1 MTYQGL
7 NWQIKRSR
15 FKDYK
20 EKVSSI
26 RPFQKCHTLQFNDNR
41 TVTKLLYKMILQT
54 AIIKAWCVCLREL
67 RNSGISGNAK
77 PPKTLVTEKH
87 GVYKFLLKKTWIWW
101 NWMFINYSFFRMTH
115 YCVWKQE
122 AKTHFLNCYDKWE
135 NDLLNYLLE
144 MIW

>member
-41 TVTKLLYKMILQT
+41 TVTKLLYKMILHL
-54 AIIKAWCVCLREL
+54 AGDCCFDDD
-67 RNSGISGNAK
+67 
-77 PPKTLVTEKH
+77 H
-87 GVYKFLLKKTWIWW
+87 KKK
-101 NWMFINYSFFRMTH
+101 NG
-115 YCVWKQE
+115 KQ
-122 AKTHFLNCYDKWE
+122 FLN
-135 NDLLNYLLE
+135 LIL
-144 MIW
+144 